1 MAGGLS
7 SDLTSNLVL
16 GILAPASSVR
26 GVEGNAGD
34 TAGDGRAQRRR
45 ARRGSEKE
53 SEPGNE
59 GELES
64 AEPGEHQLDRLA

>member
-34 TAGDGRAQRRR
+34 TAGDSQTRRR
-45 ARRGSEKE
+45 ARRGREKE

-64 AEPGEHQLDRLA
+64 TEPGEHQLDRLA